1 MRPLKLIM
9 SAFGPYAGRTELNL
23 AQLGTGGLYL
33 ITGDTGAGKTTIF
46 DAIAYAL
53 YGEASGEN
61 REASMFRSKY
71 ALPETPTFVQLTF
84 SYADKQYQITRN
96 PQYERP
102 KTRGTGT
109 TQEKASA
116 ELIYPDGRAVTKP
129 REVDRAIEEIMGIDR
144 SQFAQIAMI
153 AQGDFLKLLLAS
165 TEERKKIFQKL
176 FRTRAYF
183 LLQERL
189 KTESSALK
197 NQYDALAASMEQYI
211 SGIAWDPD
219 DLLYAEVEK
228 ARNREISMD
237 ETTALLQTL
246 LGSDQAAAE
255 ALDRQL
261 HALEE
266 RSEALTKSIAQV
278 QSWNEARKTLD
289 SAGRELETCT
299 AALNAARD
307 ACAQAESRKPELEAL
322 SAKIAEID
330 AILPEYRQL
339 SAKIQ
344 EKAVL
349 AANVSTAREKITR
362 QEATQ
367 NRASETILA
376 LKQEQT
382 QLQTAGEEKVRL
394 EAELEVLRRKE
405 KSLKDLSQEMDR
417 LARLEQELQAAQ
429 TRYLSASRTAQEQSE
444 LYEQKN
450 RAYLDEQAG
459 VLAELLTE
467 DMPCPVCGSRNHP
480 HPAVKSAQAPT
491 REQLRQ
497 LKAVCDK
504 ALAAQT
510 DASTQA
516 GKIRGTVE
524 EKRSAVKAAAE
535 ALFENAAPEAIA
547 DLLDRQT
554 ADVARQTQDHIR
566 SIAELDRKIQRG
578 HQLARQ
584 IPEQESALE
593 ALKTQLAQLRE
604 TLSRDQAN
612 IVSTQA
618 RIQELTEKLPFPS
631 AADAQAARDAHQA
644 ARNAL
649 TEAAQKAAD
658 AYHTCD
664 KRITSLNV
672 TIAEAQKVLQDAG
685 DTDPEALVL
694 EKTQLQ
700 SQKAVLTAKRQELH
714 TRLSKN
720 QDILDHLH
728 TQSSRIRDV
737 ESRWTWVRALSA
749 TANGNISG
757 KEKIMLETYVQM
769 TFFDRIIARAN
780 TRFLMMSGGQYE
792 LKRRVE
798 AENNRSQ
805 SGLELDVIDHYNGS
819 ERSVKTL
826 SGGESFQASLSL
838 ALGLSDEIQSSAG
851 GIRLDTM
858 FVDEGF
864 GALDEDSLDQAIKAL
879 SRLSSGNRL
888 VGIISHVAE
897 LQDRIDRQI
906 VVTKDRSGGSSA
918 KIIC

>member
-417 LARLEQELQAAQ
+417 LSRLEQELQAAQ

-664 KRITSLNV
+664 KRITSLNA